1 MNECPICLDTILEEN
16 KTILNCKHEYCINC
30 IIKLLNKNKFEC
42 PLCRNL
48 ITEYKNNNI
57 ITKYIHK
64 LHIKQVINIDIIKKL
79 KLYYY
84 KKIIK
89 INIFWILF
97 TYIIYYV
104 MNNNYYYCENN
115 YKNLE
120 NELNNNKEN
129 VYIKNNNILHYCS
142 IPFKYLSDC
151 FNDQH

>member
-1 MNECPICLDTILEEN
+1 MSECPICLDAILEEN
-16 KTILNCKHEYCINC
+16 KTILNCKHEYCIKC
-30 IIKLLNKNKFEC
+30 IIELLNKNKFEC

-64 LHIKQVINIDIIKKL
+64 LHIKQVINIDIIKKI

-97 TYIIYYV
+97 TYIIYYI

-120 NELNNNKEN
+120 NELNNKEN
-129 VYIKNNNILHYCS
+129 VYIKNNYNVIHYCS
-142 IPFKYLSDC
+142 IPFKYLRDC
-151 FNDQH
+151 FNGHH